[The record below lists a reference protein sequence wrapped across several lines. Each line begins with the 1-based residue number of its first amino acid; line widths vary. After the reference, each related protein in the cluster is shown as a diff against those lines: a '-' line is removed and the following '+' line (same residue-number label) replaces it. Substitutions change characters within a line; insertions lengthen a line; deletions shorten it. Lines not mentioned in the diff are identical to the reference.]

1 MSLKFL
7 ADMGISPRTVQEL
20 RDQGHDAL
28 HLHEEGLERL
38 PDEEILEKARG
49 EGRILLT
56 HDLDFSQ
63 LLAQTSAEG
72 PSVILFRLAD
82 MRPESVSHHL
92 RLVLVQA
99 EEELRQGAIVSVREG
114 QIRVHPLPIRREE
127 DEQASA

>member
-1 MSLKFL
+1 MTLKFL
-7 ADMGISPRTVQEL
+7 ADMGISPLTVQGL

-38 PDEEILEKARG
+38 PDEEILEKAHR

-63 LLAQTSAEG
+63 LLAQTGAES

-82 MRPESVSHHL
+82 MRPESVSRHL
-92 RLVLVQA
+92 QLVLAQA
-99 EEELRQGAIVSVREG
+99 EEELHQGAIVSVREG
-114 QIRVHPLPIRREE
+114 QIRVHPLPIRGEKEE
-127 DEQASA
+127 QEDA